1 MDLDKFETVYS
12 RNYKNSST
20 EKIVKNCLHQKRLR
34 QPHIFF
40 VGKIKDTQ
48 LAKTYI
54 IFTDFVGTDFSV
66 KNFEF

>member
-12 RNYKNSST
+12 RNCKNSST
-20 EKIVKNCLHQKRLR
+20 EKIVKKCLHKNGSVN
-34 QPHIFF
+34 PPFV

-54 IFTDFVGTDFSV
+54 IFTDFVGTVFSV
-66 KNFEF
+66 KKL